1 MEPKP
6 DTRWEQSLEQLA
18 RRMEYP
24 ATPDLGRRATN
35 GRSRPE
41 TGRRRWLADDPSG
54 RSPWSM
60 VRRPALALL
69 LLGLVLAL
77 ALLAAPPTRAAL
89 LALFARVGAIE
100 IFVDDSAPEPV
111 VTLAPPATAP
121 AAHPAAGPSPTG
133 VIHSL
138 ALIEPGE
145 PVTLE
150 DAAGRVRFTPQ
161 LPAVFGEPDEI
172 LLHRGVDLPAVT
184 LVWRDGATPLSLT
197 EIGIGEFARKFIFE
211 QAIDET
217 TVNGVP
223 AYWLPGPHSLQLLE
237 PWTADALPITSN
249 VLIWTQDGITYRLEG
264 DLALDEARAI
274 AESVAA
280 ERE

>member
-1 MEPKP
+1 M
-6 DTRWEQSLEQLA
+6 
-18 RRMEYP
+18 
-24 ATPDLGRRATN
+24 
-35 GRSRPE
+35 
-41 TGRRRWLADDPSG
+41 
-54 RSPWSM
+54 
-60 VRRPALALL
+60 
-69 LLGLVLAL
+69 
-77 ALLAAPPTRAAL
+77 
-89 LALFARVGAIE
+89 
-100 IFVDDSAPEPV
+100 
-111 VTLAPPATAP
+111 
-121 AAHPAAGPSPTG
+121 
-133 VIHSL
+133 
-138 ALIEPGE
+138 
-145 PVTLE
+145 
-150 DAAGRVRFTPQ
+150 RFTPQ
-161 LPAVFGEPDEI
+161 LPAVLGEPDDI

-274 AESVAA
+274 AESISLPHPD
-280 ERE
+280 